1 MSQRLTRPR
10 EARECG
16 SLQYQKNLRLLE
28 AQRLLRNGTVS
39 VTTVAV
45 RGGLRKPH
53 QFSREHSRKFGRPPK
68 NDLAKTGTQAVAEA
82 RAVRFGASARSL
94 RHRIRRGPIAF
105 RVKKS
110 RDTRKACHLVATDT
124 ASCVFRRASR
134 P

>member
-68 NDLAKTGTQAVAEA
+68 NDLAKTGRPWPKHEQFGSA
-82 RAVRFGASARSL
+82 RRRDRFGTAFGAARS
-94 RHRIRRGPIAF
+94 RSG
-105 RVKKS
+105 
-110 RDTRKACHLVATDT
+110 
-124 ASCVFRRASR
+124 
-134 P
+134 